1 VIITIPN
8 PRRIWRMIKAV
19 DWENV
24 AWIDVVFVVFLC
36 IVCIPIL
43 IVGCICAAN
52 IVKLVI

>member
-1 VIITIPN
+1 MIITIPN